1 MALNPFNPNEAYRAS
16 QERWKRAAERPY
28 AREVYRILQRA
39 SKEAEQAVRD
49 GLDPFSGPY
58 LIGGGLEA
66 ELAYVLNKRNRMV
79 ATQWGQIVARS
90 AKSHMGLERK
100 DFATDFSL
108 WLDRWIAAHIAAKVT
123 RISDTT
129 RDQIRDSIAIGL
141 REELGPR
148 QVARLIQERTRTIG
162 RSRAMTIATTEVN
175 GASNAATVEAANA
188 LDITTRRQW
197 IAASD
202 RRTRTS
208 HEIAN
213 GQIRADGEAFDVGG
227 AKLMQPGDPS
237 GPPEEI
243 IRCRCGVG
251 LVLVD

>member
-28 AREVYRILQRA
+28 AREVYRILRRA

-100 DFATDFSL
+100 DFATDFAT

-188 LDITTRRQW
+188 LDITTRRRW

-202 RRTRTS
+202 GRTRES
-208 HEIAN
+208 HAAAH
-213 GQIRADGEAFDVGG
+213 GQVRGEGEAFDVGG

-237 GPPEEI
+237 GPPQEI